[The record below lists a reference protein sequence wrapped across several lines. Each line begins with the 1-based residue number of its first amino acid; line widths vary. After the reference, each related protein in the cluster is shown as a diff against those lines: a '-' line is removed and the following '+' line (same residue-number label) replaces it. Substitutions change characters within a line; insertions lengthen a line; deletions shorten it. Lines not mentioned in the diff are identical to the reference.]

1 MPVNHFLPGVG
12 NESIGQRTLYGTW
25 LPPGAR
31 VAAYVGPQS
40 DSTDAYVSSGLLV
53 QTLNAG
59 LARCRSG
66 KGDVVVLLPGFTE
79 NISTADYASSLVAGT
94 RIIGIGNP
102 GETIHPT
109 LTWTATASTFLL
121 DVADVHIDNVTMN
134 FAGIDNVV
142 APITVS
148 AAGCTISNCKIVL
161 QSAAASAGCTAG
173 VTVAAGATGF
183 QFCGNTCLSDDED
196 EPLTAGGVV
205 EISGAASNVTVF
217 NNYMSFAAAATIGGI
232 RVSAAALNVKI
243 QNNQLVNLET
253 TSGDVNILIS
263 SATAMGVVSDND
275 LKYMTGADPNAAD
288 KGISLNSATLIGNF
302 RNYSV
307 DDSDLGA
314 ILSEPHAGT

>member
-1 MPVNHFLPGVG
+1 MPSHFLPAVG
-12 NESIGQRTLYGTW
+12 NDSIGLRTVHGTW
-25 LPPGAR
+25 LPPGSR

-40 DSTDAYVSSGLLV
+40 DSTDAYVSSSLLV
-53 QTLNAG
+53 STLNAG

-66 KGDVVVLLPGFTE
+66 KGDVVVLLPGFSE

-94 RIIGIGNP
+94 RIVGIGNK

-121 DVADVHIDNVTMN
+121 DVANVSIENVTMN

-148 AAGCTISNCKIVL
+148 AAGCCINNCKIVV

-173 VTVAAGATGF
+173 VTVAAGASDF
-183 QFCGNTCLSDDED
+183 KFLNNECISDDED

-205 EISGAASNVTVF
+205 EISGAASNVTVA

-232 RVSAAALNVKI
+232 RVSEAATNVKI
-243 QNNQLVNLET
+243 MSNTLVNLET
-253 TSGDVNILIS
+253 TSGAVCILVS
-263 SATAMGVVSDND
+263 SSTAMGVVSDND
-275 LKYMTGADPNAAD
+275 LKYMTGADPNGAD
-288 KGISLNSATLIGNF
+288 IGLSLNSATLIGNF

-307 DDSDLGA
+307 DDADLGA
-314 ILSEPHAGT
+314 LLTEPHGGT